1 MLKTDSYKTI
11 KAISEGDYRERGS
24 KFLSILF
31 SCKDDESYKERLKL
45 IKKAHPSA
53 RHFCFGSVIGVEEQE
68 HRSSDDGEMSGTA
81 GLPILNQILS
91 AEITNAAI
99 VVVRYF
105 GGTKLGKPGLIHAYK
120 ESARLAI
127 EVSKPVIVPITA
139 MLSVEFEYDDT
150 GAITRLVE
158 QFPDSE
164 IVNRAFDVRC
174 TIEFTVP
181 KSQVDNG
188 LHLFDHLPNVEIK
201 AI

>member
-1 MLKTDSYKTI
+1 VQKTDSYKTI
-11 KAISEGDYRERGS
+11 KATSEGDYRERGS
-24 KFLSILF
+24 KFLSVLF
-31 SCKDDESYKERLKL
+31 SCINDDSYKEQLKL

-53 RHFCFGSVIGVEEQE
+53 RHFCFASVIGVEEQE
-68 HRSSDDGEMSGTA
+68 HRSSDDGEPSGTA

-139 MLSVEFEYDDT
+139 MLSVEFGYDDT

>member
-1 MLKTDSYKTI
+1 MQETDSYKTI
-11 KAISEGDYRERGS
+11 KTTSEGDYRERGS
-24 KFLSILF
+24 KFLSVLF
-31 SCKDDESYKERLKL
+31 PCTDDESYKEQLKR

-53 RHFCFGSVIGVEEQE
+53 RHFCFASVIGVKEQE
-68 HRSSDDGEMSGTA
+68 HRSSDDGEPSGTA

-91 AEITNAAI
+91 AGITNAAI

-120 ESARLAI
+120 ESARLAL
-127 EVSKPVIVPITA
+127 EESKTVIIPITVR
-139 MLSVEFEYDDT
+139 LSVEFGYDDT
-150 GAITRLVE
+150 GTITRLVV

-164 IVNRAFDVRC
+164 IIDRLFEVRC
-174 TIEFTVP
+174 TIVFTVP